1 MDFGL
6 LGFAAILSVPIFYV
20 IHVIFHLLN
29 KQRREV
35 LAKEQYLEKTGLEQK
50 VEWLTNRAEAQEKAL
65 EDSLRKLA
73 PVAEDLDRASGELGR
88 RLENLEAVVVGQV
101 GKAVDPPGLGE
112 EGGSSLPTRP
122 HEVSDSSTNE
132 RSRPKR
138 STKNLNR
145 RRTAKLAHR
154 FDK

>member
-1 MDFGL
+1 MDYGL
-6 LGFAAILSVPIFYV
+6 LGFAAILSIPIFYV

-29 KQRREV
+29 KQWREV
-35 LAKEQYLEKTGLEQK
+35 RAKEQFLEQTRLEQK
-50 VEWLTNRAEAQEKAL
+50 VEWLTNRAEAQEKTL
-65 EDSLRKLA
+65 EDSRRNLA
-73 PVAEDLDRASGELGR
+73 PAAEDLDRASEEYGR

-122 HEVSDSSTNE
+122 HEVTETSTKSSK
-132 RSRPKR
+132 PKG